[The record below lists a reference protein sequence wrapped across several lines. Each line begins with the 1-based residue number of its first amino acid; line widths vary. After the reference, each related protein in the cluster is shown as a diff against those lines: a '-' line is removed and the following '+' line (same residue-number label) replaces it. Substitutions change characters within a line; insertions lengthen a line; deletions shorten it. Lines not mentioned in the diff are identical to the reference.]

1 MSNAP
6 RDTRGAR
13 WWGDDDSAAPILHV
27 DMDSFFAQVEL
38 RENPSLAGAPLI
50 VGGHGNRGVV
60 TSATYG
66 ARARGVR
73 AGMPIGRARALCPA
87 ANVVPGR
94 HGLYR
99 RYSQAVMGVLSSI
112 TPVVEQVSIDEA
124 FLDVSGARRRLGP
137 PVAIAQRIRAEIR
150 GRVGLP
156 ASVGI
161 AATKSVAKIA
171 SSNAKPDG
179 LLLVPEAATVDF
191 LRGLPVGALWG
202 VGGKTG
208 AVLQREGIDT
218 VGQLADLPLARLARL
233 VGTASAH
240 HLHDLAWGIDT
251 RRVGGGG
258 EEKSVSTERTFDDNV
273 HDRAG
278 IERFI
283 VAASHDCARRLRAAD
298 MVGWGVAIKMRDGA
312 FHTITRSAALAAP
325 TDVGREIAQA
335 AGALFARLPIPSG
348 GVRLFGVRVDRLQVR
363 SSGVATPL
371 DGDDR
376 PAKSERAM
384 DRIREKYGD
393 ASLRPAT
400 LLESTGQTGSSPGA
414 ETH

>member
-1 MSNAP
+1 M
-6 RDTRGAR
+6 
-13 WWGDDDSAAPILHV
+13 
-27 DMDSFFAQVEL
+27 
-38 RENPSLAGAPLI
+38 
-50 VGGHGNRGVV
+50 
-60 TSATYG
+60 
-66 ARARGVR
+66 
-73 AGMPIGRARALCPA
+73 
-87 ANVVPGR
+87 PGR

-124 FLDVSGARRRLGP
+124 FLDVSGGRRRLGT
-137 PVAIAQRIRAEIR
+137 PVAIARRIRAEIR
-150 GRVGLP
+150 ERVGLP

-179 LLLVPEAATVDF
+179 LLLVPGPATVDF

-218 VGQLADLPLARLARL
+218 VGQLADLPLTRLERL
-233 VGTASAH
+233 VGAVSAH
-240 HLHDLAWGIDT
+240 HLHDLAWGIDP
-251 RRVGGGG
+251 RPVGGGG

-273 HDRAG
+273 HDRAD

-312 FHTITRSAALAAP
+312 FRTITRSATLAAP
-325 TDVGREIAQA
+325 TDVGREIAQTA
-335 AGALFARLPIPSG
+335 AALFARLPMPAG
-348 GVRLFGVRVDRLQVR
+348 GVRLFGVRVDKLQAR
-363 SSGVATPL
+363 SSGVATTL

-376 PAKSERAM
+376 QARSERAM

-393 ASLRPAT
+393 AGLRPAT

>member
-1 MSNAP
+1 
-6 RDTRGAR
+6 
-13 WWGDDDSAAPILHV
+13 
-27 DMDSFFAQVEL
+27 
-38 RENPSLAGAPLI
+38 
-50 VGGHGNRGVV
+50 
-60 TSATYG
+60 
-66 ARARGVR
+66 
-73 AGMPIGRARALCPA
+73 
-87 ANVVPGR
+87 
-94 HGLYR
+94 
-99 RYSQAVMGVLSSI
+99 
-112 TPVVEQVSIDEA
+112 
-124 FLDVSGARRRLGP
+124 
-137 PVAIAQRIRAEIR
+137 
-150 GRVGLP
+150 
-156 ASVGI
+156 
-161 AATKSVAKIA
+161 
-171 SSNAKPDG
+171 
-179 LLLVPEAATVDF
+179 
-191 LRGLPVGALWG
+191 
-202 VGGKTG
+202 
-208 AVLQREGIDT
+208 
-218 VGQLADLPLARLARL
+218 
-233 VGTASAH
+233 
-240 HLHDLAWGIDT
+240 
-251 RRVGGGG
+251 VGGGG

-348 GVRLFGVRVDRLQVR
+348 GVRLFGVRVDRLQAR

>member
-1 MSNAP
+1 MSRAP
-6 RDTRGAR
+6 RAQGAR
-13 WWGDDDSAAPILHV
+13 RSWGTDDSATPVLHV
-27 DMDSFFAQVEL
+27 DMDAFFASVEL
-38 RENPSLAGAPLI
+38 LEHPELRGRPLI
-50 VGGHGNRGVV
+50 VGGQDGRGVV
-60 TSATYG
+60 SAASYE
-66 ARARGVR
+66 ARAYGVNS
-73 AGMPIGRARALCPA
+73 AMPMARALRLCPHA
-87 ANVVPGR
+87 VVLPVR
-94 HGLYR
+94 HDVYSRVSR
-99 RYSQAVMGVLSSI
+99 RVMEILGEV
-112 TPVVEQVSIDEA
+112 TPVLERVSVDEA

-348 GVRLFGVRVDRLQVR
+348 GVRLFGVRVDRLQAR